1 MEDTLAKNVFTQYR
15 KDSSN
20 INDIQYCDG
29 NHHWCYK
36 CFKVMSFPKKSKW
49 WGVLLHVCISDY
61 AYHIPCG
68 YVKLFSIP
76 YTDLLKKRSKWIYI
90 YRVNER
96 CLYRCYLVT
105 QVMHLR
111 YFAMD
116 SFNKKA
122 LQQGILQFWNGIVI
136 SLYNCH
142 REILSFIFHSLHEIA
157 LCCRIIWVTLWI

>member
-1 MEDTLAKNVFTQYR
+1 MISNTAMVIITDVTNVLRSCRFLKNQ
-15 KDSSN
+15 N
-20 INDIQYCDG
+20 G
-29 NHHWCYK
+29 EECYY
-36 CFKVMSFPKKSKW
+36 M
-49 WGVLLHVCISDY
+49 Y
-61 AYHIPCG
+61 AFQILPCG
-68 YVKLFSIP
+68 YVKLFLIP

-90 YRVNER
+90 YRASER

-136 SLYNCH
+136 SLYKCH
-142 REILSFIFHSLHEIA
+142 REILSFIFPSLHEIV
-157 LCCRIIWVTLWI
+157 LCCSIIWIALWI